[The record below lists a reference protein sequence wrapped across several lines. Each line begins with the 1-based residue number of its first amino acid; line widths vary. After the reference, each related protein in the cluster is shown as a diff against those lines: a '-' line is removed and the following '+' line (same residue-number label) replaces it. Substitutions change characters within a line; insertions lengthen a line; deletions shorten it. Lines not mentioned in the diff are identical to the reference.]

1 MAINLET
8 TDAARAALQA
18 LMDGNERF
26 AKFSPV
32 HSHYDSDKLV
42 EIAQQQRPI
51 AAVVACADS
60 RVTPEI
66 VFDQPL
72 GAVFC
77 ARVPGNVAADSAVW
91 MVDIAV
97 SEFKVPLV
105 LVVGHTGCL
114 AVSQVV
120 HGTEGTVGST
130 LKSMISQ
137 AVFRAR
143 VQEPMDVLSAALV
156 ENVKEAV
163 DELPRRCLSLHR
175 AIHDGATRVHGALY
189 NMETGRVKLVC

>member
-18 LMDGNERF
+18 LMAGNERF
-26 AKFSPV
+26 AKFRPV
-32 HSHYDSDKLV
+32 HSHYDAEKLV
-42 EIAQQQRPI
+42 EIARVQHPI
-51 AAVVACADS
+51 AAVISCADS

-66 VFDQPL
+66 IFDQPL
-72 GAVFC
+72 GSIFC
-77 ARVPGNVAADSAVW
+77 ARVPGNVAADSALW

-120 HGTEGTVGST
+120 HGTDSTVGSS

-143 VQEPMDVLSAALV
+143 VQEPMDILAASLV
-156 ENVKEAV
+156 ENVKETV
-163 DELPRRCLSLHR
+163 DELPRRCVALYR
-175 AIHDGATRVHGALY
+175 AVHSGSSRVHGALY
-189 NMETGRVKLVC
+189 NMETGRVKLLC